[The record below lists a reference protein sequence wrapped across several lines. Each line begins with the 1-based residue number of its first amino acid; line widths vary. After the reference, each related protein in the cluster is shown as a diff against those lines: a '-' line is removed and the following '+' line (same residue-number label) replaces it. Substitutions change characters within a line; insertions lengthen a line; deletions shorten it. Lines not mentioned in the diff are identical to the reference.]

1 MSPLWG
7 LHEEQHGE
15 EPEHPAPRGAHRSE
29 PRAGALA
36 RATAAAADPAATRGG
51 AVRLLQP
58 LRRPAA
64 AGGPGALRRDEGDAD
79 RGRGVE
85 PAAAALAG
93 SGGAGGAAPRAAPGW
108 VEGGHG

>member
-64 AGGPGALRRDEGDAD
+64 AGGPGLSDATKKTLIAAVGWNRLRRLSPGAA
-79 RGRGVE
+79 E
-85 PAAAALAG
+85 PAA
-93 SGGAGGAAPRAAPGW
+93 
-108 VEGGHG
+108 